1 MTEQEGLFTIPTRLY
16 LTASQRAKLYQ
27 LVREQQADLGDIIT
41 RMVAEHLDA
50 LPDVELWPAP
60 PTAADVSDELR
71 KRRADLRRLLAQR
84 NAHGGAGPAWLNGY
98 INELEMEIRQL
109 EKR

>member
-16 LTASQRAKLYQ
+16 LTAKQRAKLQ
-27 LVREQQADLGDIIT
+27 NLVREQQSELGEIIT

-50 LPDVELWPAP
+50 LPDVGPSPVSPRA
-60 PTAADVSDELR
+60 TDVSDELR

-109 EKR
+109 ENR

>member
-1 MTEQEGLFTIPTRLY
+1 MTEQEGLFTIPTRVY

-27 LVREQQADLGDIIT
+27 LVREQQTELGDLIT
-41 RMVAEHLDA
+41 RMVAEQLDA
-50 LPDVELWPAP
+50 LPDAEPASAQVS
-60 PTAADVSDELR
+60 AADTSDELR

-84 NAHGGAGPAWLNGY
+84 NAYSGAGPAWLNGY

-109 EKR
+109 ENR